1 LRYALAAGALF
12 VLAAAPA
19 QADTIVGSLPLSSA
33 GVSSTSTNLSAPGVV
48 VSATDSVVLTLGTG
62 DLNTVPLLE
71 SFGPTTLDTNDLL
84 SFTFS
89 NATYGTFTTTS
100 GVIITQNTGF
110 LNVYLLGTFSAPG
123 FDDSPASVQVT
134 YTSSAGGS
142 VSGGFT
148 LNAPPS
154 PIVPEPASI
163 AMAGIGLATV
173 GLVRTLRKRTV

>member
-12 VLAAAPA
+12 MLAAAPA
-19 QADTIVGSLPLSSA
+19 QADTIVGSMPLSSF
-33 GVSSTSTNLSAPGVV
+33 GVSSTSNNLSAPGVV
-48 VSATDSVVLTLGTG
+48 ISATDSVVSTTGTG
-62 DLNTVPLLE
+62 DFSSIPLLE

-84 SFTFS
+84 SFSFS
-89 NATYGTFTTTS
+89 SATYGTFTTES
-100 GVIITQNTGF
+100 GVIITQNSGF

-134 YTSSAGGS
+134 YTSSPGGS

-148 LNAPPS
+148 INAPPA
-154 PIVPEPASI
+154 PLVPEPASI

-173 GLVRTLRKRTV
+173 GLVRTLRKRSV